1 MLGQTIRLFIK
12 ALIIGV
18 LVNLSLQYAST
29 STLPYSE
36 NTTLY
41 KQALD
46 QAPLDVEFQAT
57 SQADH

>member
-46 QAPLDVEFQAT
+46 PAPLDVEFQAT